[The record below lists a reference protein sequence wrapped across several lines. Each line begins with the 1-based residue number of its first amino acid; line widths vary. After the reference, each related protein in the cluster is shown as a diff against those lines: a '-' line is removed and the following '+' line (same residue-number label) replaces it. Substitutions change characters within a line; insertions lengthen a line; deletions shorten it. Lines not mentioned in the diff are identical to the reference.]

1 MRDANAVREIERV
14 LMRAESTLDDARDN
28 LSTAATALMR
38 IADEQLDSAR
48 LCLTPPGSYTYLIE
62 AKRALAAGDVSQ
74 ARRALDNLIEMS
86 FILADGVN
94 LRADLWSAR
103 CA

>member
-1 MRDANAVREIERV
+1 MRDANAVRKIERK
-14 LMRAESTLDDARDN
+14 LMQLESLLDDAREN
-28 LSTAATALMR
+28 INTASTALMR
-38 IADEQLDSAR
+38 MSHDPTLYA
-48 LCLTPPGSYTYLIE
+48 YLIE

-74 ARRALDNLIEMS
+74 ACRALDNLIEMS
-86 FILADGVN
+86 LILADGVE

>member
-14 LMRAESTLDDARDN
+14 LMRAGSTLDDARDN

-38 IADEQLDSAR
+38 M
-48 LCLTPPGSYTYLIE
+48 SYDPTLYAYVIE
-62 AKRALAAGDVSQ
+62 AKRALSVGDVS
-74 ARRALDNLIEMS
+74 RVGRALDDLIEVA
-86 FILADGVN
+86 FVLADDDDH
-94 LRADLWSAR
+94 RADLWSAR

>member
-38 IADEQLDSAR
+38 MNHDPTLYA
-48 LCLTPPGSYTYLIE
+48 YVIE
-62 AKRALAAGDVSQ
+62 AKRALSVGDVS
-74 ARRALDNLIEMS
+74 RVGRALDDLIEVA
-86 FILADGVN
+86 FVLADDDDH
-94 LRADLWSAR
+94 RADLWSAR